1 MLRDVGV
8 NGTVGVGTW
17 GLGIAVLKTGVFLEF
32 SIGKRSL
39 LELRDEGPEVSP
51 GGEGEKE
58 KEKKTQQNM

>member
-1 MLRDVGV
+1 MLRDAGA
-8 NGTVGVGTW
+8 NGIIGAGTW

-32 SIGKRSL
+32 PIGKCSL

-51 GGEGEKE
+51 GGEGEKK